1 MKIKEIVTATGL
13 TDRAIR
19 LYIEH
24 GLLEPDIKE
33 NYSGRKSVEF
43 SAEDVEK
50 LKRISLLRRAGFSI
64 PQIKALDVG
73 GEEAE
78 KALREFMDDKR
89 RQHELD
95 GKVLESLSV
104 IDMES
109 DVTLEGVAERLTD
122 EMLEG
127 AENEDLKPT
136 GGKIWVSVVC
146 VIISLISA
154 FVSLYEIA
162 LASVAPYDKYRFPV
176 IGTDKASYA
185 IQYVFPVIA
194 LIIVGVLLFVRFKP
208 QRKRT
213 VRVTLT
219 VVLTIALVINI
230 ILSPFFIILFSLG
243 GAYDSRTDEPDN
255 YLVFDNWVNRSV
267 RDEIVKVFPAS
278 IPLSAYEYNIGTG
291 HTEEFND
298 TSEYLYYINSNFF
311 YYTLDIYAQ
320 WRVSSVVCENER
332 LRIEETFPD
341 AEWVE
346 KGDFVCAY
354 IPVSHESCAMFAYN
368 LEDGVVRYGY
378 YWYSIGTDLG
388 TPYYETKDWEWT
400 HDNDFEI
407 EDFAKNYNANTKKYK

>member
-1 MKIKEIVTATGL
+1 MKIKDIVAATGL
-13 TDRAIR
+13 TDRAVR

-24 GLLEPDIKE
+24 GLLKPDIKE

-43 SAEDVEK
+43 STEDAKK

-64 PQIKALDVG
+64 SQIKALDVG
-73 GEEAE
+73 GEDAE

-162 LASVAPYDKYRFPV
+162 LASVAPYDKCRFPA

-243 GAYDSRTDEPDN
+243 GVYGSRTDEPDN

-267 RDEIVKVFPAS
+267 RDEILKVFPAS
-278 IPLSAYEYNIGTG
+278 IPISACKYPESYSNLVF
-291 HTEEFND
+291 ED
-298 TSEYLYYINSNFF
+298 TSEYLYYSDGDMFSPSLN
-311 YYTLDIYAQ
+311 IYAQ
-320 WRVSSVVCENER
+320 WCISSKVCENER

-354 IPVSHESCAMFAYN
+354 IPVNHESCAMFAYN
-368 LEDGVVRYGY
+368 LEDAVVRYGF
-378 YWYSIGTDLG
+378 YWYSIGADLG
-388 TPYYETKDWEWT
+388 TPYYETKDWEWNY
-400 HDNDFEI
+400 DNDFDI
-407 EDFAKNYNANTKKYK
+407 EDFAEKYNNAKKYK